1 MTRRSAL
8 PLLLSVLLST
18 LAGCAGDPLG
28 PNAPGKPSPVA
39 SVTVAPTALAL
50 EVGDGTAVTAT
61 LLDRAGTV
69 LQGYT
74 VTWTSTDTTVATV
87 SPAGLITARQPG
99 TTTIRASSE
108 GRSGGV
114 AVAVSPRA
122 VARVDVDLVTLALA
136 VGEERLIVA
145 TPRDAAGAPLARS
158 IGWSS
163 GDPAVATVDAGGRVV
178 ARGAGTTTLTATS
191 EGRSAT
197 VLVDVASQQWRL
209 ADLAGAPLPAILYT
223 TTVTRD
229 GVARAARFQLTGG
242 TIRMGSDRYA
252 LRLHGWLLVDG
263 ASAEATTLA
272 ADGAVAYDV
281 IDTGAPLFFEG
292 DDWWNREP
300 RFRSRVRPDGSLELQ
315 WKSQPGAA
323 IVPLGFVR

>member
-1 MTRRSAL
+1 
-8 PLLLSVLLST
+8 
-18 LAGCAGDPLG
+18 
-28 PNAPGKPSPVA
+28 
-39 SVTVAPTALAL
+39 
-50 EVGDGTAVTAT
+50 VTAT